1 MLLLNPQTE
10 NAKRGH
16 ELGSCGVTTGVP
28 GTGLRGRPA
37 RDSLTLSL
45 SLHVRSLCMCQ
56 AGGETAVSLGPQ
68 EEPPNKTWYW
78 ALQSPHAGFD
88 HGRAGRE
95 VAPTARSERRTDPSK
110 HSLRRC
116 TQPSPKRVRLAVCL
130 GAAATAS
137 SATAAKAA
145 VAVLCL
151 DYAAVLLGLQ
161 AAHAAVLWWAS
172 RTALVRPVWRRL
184 LTGAW
189 LLSLCLVNTE
199 VTSRHEG

>member
-10 NAKRGH
+10 NGH

-78 ALQSPHAGFD
+78 ALQSPRWVRSWQGGP
-88 HGRAGRE
+88 GRRAD
-95 VAPTARSERRTDPSK
+95 SQERATHRPVQA
-110 HSLRRC
+110 L
-116 TQPSPKRVRLAVCL
+116 PSPLHSALSKCVRLAVCL
-130 GAAATAS
+130 GAAAPEGMRRREGPRSRRAQVDEGEHLGVRRGGEP
-137 SATAAKAA
+137 A
-145 VAVLCL
+145 V
-151 DYAAVLLGLQ
+151 Q
-161 AAHAAVLWWAS
+161 
-172 RTALVRPVWRRL
+172 RRHL
-184 LTGAW
+184 NKKG
-189 LLSLCLVNTE
+189 
-199 VTSRHEG
+199 GG